1 VVDTALVSRLHE
13 VVTALDS
20 RVRHPERPGEK
31 AIARDSAVIRAQ
43 AVAQLDELAQPADA
57 AFEARWTAWKAAGRA
72 DDLVVSR
79 RWRHLGGAVVVAV
92 AAAVA
97 AQLMR

>member
-1 VVDTALVSRLHE
+1 VADTALVSRLHE

-43 AVAQLDELAQPADA
+43 AVAKLDQLGNPVDA
-57 AFEARWTAWKAAGRA
+57 AFEGRWSAWKAAGRA
-72 DDLVVSR
+72 DTLAVNR
-79 RWRHLGGAVVVAV
+79 RWRRFGVVAALAVAV
-92 AAAVA
+92 AAL
-97 AQLMR
+97 LMR